1 MRPSSTVLLCL
12 LPCCAA
18 AMTPA
23 DGYVS
28 YSGTASALHSSQFL
42 YGERD
47 LLHYQGGRLTERIQ
61 LYTCRDGSAF
71 ARKLVSDQDPLAPN
85 FALSDAAN
93 GMQQGIRGEAGART
107 VYFRASAS
115 DAEKSAPVPRI
126 EGLVSDTGFDEF
138 VRRNW
143 TTLMSGSPVILHF
156 LVPSRLQAYGFQ
168 AQHLRSTAVG
178 SVPAELFRLRLSG
191 FWGWLL
197 PGIDVSY
204 SAGDHQ
210 LLRYEGL
217 SDLRNSAGDNFKAD
231 IEFPPQ
237 TRQSSSEQAM
247 RDARQAPL
255 ARCP

>member
-1 MRPSSTVLLCL
+1 
-12 LPCCAA
+12 
-18 AMTPA
+18 
-23 DGYVS
+23 
-28 YSGTASALHSSQFL
+28 
-42 YGERD
+42 
-47 LLHYQGGRLTERIQ
+47 
-61 LYTCRDGSAF
+61 
-71 ARKLVSDQDPLAPN
+71 
-85 FALSDAAN
+85 
-93 GMQQGIRGEAGART
+93 
-107 VYFRASAS
+107 
-115 DAEKSAPVPRI
+115 
-126 EGLVSDTGFDEF
+126 
-138 VRRNW
+138 
-143 TTLMSGSPVILHF
+143 MSGSPVILHF